1 MLLAYLYFAKVLD
14 EMFKVLLA
22 LEDTCTQP
30 RTHELLQE
38 LRDISSMAMEHFE
51 EKIVPKIK
59 QKISPVTMALTA
71 PLPVASPA
79 MTPGK
84 WHLYSEGWYS

>member
-1 MLLAYLYFAKVLD
+1 
-14 EMFKVLLA
+14 MFKVLRA

-51 EKIVPKIK
+51 EKIVPVIK
-59 QKISPVTMALTA
+59 RNNSPVTIALGTS
-71 PLPVASPA
+71 LPVPTPA
-79 MTPGK
+79 MTPGLPLLANIIL
-84 WHLYSEGWYS
+84 WL